1 MLLSSWLLRTPSFA
15 KVTFGGSDLVNLR
28 GNAMYWKH
36 ISCLGYIFGVIASAA
51 AQDWINQGAV
61 GLPAIVGTAAAAT
74 DNEVRLEKQGGTYA
88 LPVQIN
94 RAITLKFILDSG
106 ASDVLIP
113 ADVFLTL
120 LRTGTVSESDFLGS
134 QTYSLA
140 DGSKLKGTRFIIRE
154 LRVGNQVATDVVAS
168 VGPVSG
174 DLLLGL
180 SFLSK
185 FGAVTLD
192 NDRHVLI
199 LSAGVSIQPRVE
211 RQRDEEATVKVPAS
225 PDYLAA
231 LSAGEAAYNQRDYS
245 TAVSMLQPAAHA
257 GDGLA
262 QYYLGVMTLK
272 GQGVPKN
279 PQLAVEWL
287 SKAATAGYA
296 DAQAYMGAFNRRGD
310 LVPKNYPE
318 ALRWYML
325 AAKQNHENSQYRIAL
340 MYYTGEGVGQDF
352 REAYMWAVIASA
364 GGEPEPNRLRMKLEQ
379 MLSAS
384 DITDVQRTAALWRS
398 ENILPR

>member
-1 MLLSSWLLRTPSFA
+1 MDWKRIICVGYFIA
-15 KVTFGGSDLVNLR
+15 AVTS
-28 GNAMYWKH
+28 
-36 ISCLGYIFGVIASAA
+36 IA
-51 AQDWINQGAV
+51 AQHWIVEPAAPM
-61 GLPAIVGTAAAAT
+61 LAIVGTAAAAT
-74 DNEVRLEKQGGTYA
+74 DNEVKLEKQGGTYA

-192 NDRHVLI
+192 NERHVLI
-199 LSAGVSIQPRVE
+199 LSAGISVQPRVE
-211 RQRDEEATVKVPAS
+211 RQRDEQATVKVPAS
-225 PDYLAA
+225 PDYLSAI
-231 LSAGEAAYNQRDYS
+231 SAGETAYSQRDYS
-245 TAVSMLQPAAHA
+245 TAVSMLQPAAQA

-262 QYYLGVMTLK
+262 QYYLGVMSLK

-287 SKAATAGYA
+287 SKAAAAGSA

-325 AAKQNHENSQYRIAL
+325 AAKQDHENSQYRIAL
-340 MYYTGEGVGQDF
+340 MYYTGEGVQQDL

-379 MLSAS
+379 RLSAS
-384 DITDVQRTAALWRS
+384 DITDIQRKAALWRS
-398 ENILPR
+398 ENILSK